1 MNDSPESPT
10 GSLKSRRKDEW
21 NTGKLLTLWNH
32 PGNDGKQPSM
42 DKVKNLTPAE
52 EKGIPHLHSE
62 AIPEAA

>member
-1 MNDSPESPT
+1 MA
-10 GSLKSRRKDEW
+10 SRQHSGIIRE
-21 NTGKLLTLWNH
+21 
-32 PGNDGKQPSM
+32 NDGKQPSM